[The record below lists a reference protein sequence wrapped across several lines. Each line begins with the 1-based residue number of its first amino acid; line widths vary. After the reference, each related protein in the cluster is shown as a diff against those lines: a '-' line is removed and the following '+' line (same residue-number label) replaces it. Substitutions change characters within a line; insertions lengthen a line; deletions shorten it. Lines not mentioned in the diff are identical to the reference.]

1 MTENNIK
8 ISSSRLKDISFGMR
22 VLLVEDDPIIQQQLK
37 VFLLRFFAHIDTA
50 NNGVEA
56 LKLYEKDKYDLII
69 TDLSMPQMGGIELS
83 IHVKEMDTDQYI
95 IVVSAHF
102 ESDKLIDLLNIGVGG
117 FIIKPVDFT
126 LVIKQLTKI
135 CQVISNRNE
144 LKYLNKIL
152 ENKNKELQE
161 SNIQYQ
167 SALNESMNLKK
178 QL

>member
-1 MTENNIK
+1 
-8 ISSSRLKDISFGMR
+8 
-22 VLLVEDDPIIQQQLK
+22 
-37 VFLLRFFAHIDTA
+37 
-50 NNGVEA
+50 
-56 LKLYEKDKYDLII
+56 
-69 TDLSMPQMGGIELS
+69 MPQMGGIELS

-152 ENKNKELQE
+152 ENTNKELQE